1 MCYLVQRNAYF
12 ILLRRNQ
19 RTVICM
25 EKEIVLTL
33 LILYWLGMHSQVE
46 INISC
51 PDTTQNIGRNSM
63 RPTILDSIIN
73 GVQRK
78 TKKYNSAE
86 RKIFVFATNAD
97 NASSGQTLNIT
108 SSG

>member
-1 MCYLVQRNAYF
+1 
-12 ILLRRNQ
+12 
-19 RTVICM
+19 M

-97 NASSGQTLNIT
+97 TASSGQTLNIT